1 MSVIRI
7 YTAPAGR
14 AKKTNK
20 QIHRSEKSLQSLVHL
35 IVCDLHTHNAHSRV
49 CDLHTHRAHTHSS
62 VWPSHPP
69 NILQS
74 LINERWEAR
83 GETFDWQ
90 KEPIID
96 GPRTQNTSRRS
107 VSPWVRESGGR
118 VEAASG
124 CIDSSAHGL
133 SSNGRIPNQP
143 CLFTHQHHISDLK
156 SPSFLPFL
164 LEFWR

>member
-1 MSVIRI
+1 MSLIRI
-7 YTAPAGR
+7 YTEPTGR
-14 AKKTNK
+14 AKKKKNTDT
-20 QIHRSEKSLQSLVHL
+20 QIREESAVVSASKSVWPPHPQCTL
-35 IVCDLHTHNAHSRV
+35 
-49 CDLHTHRAHTHSS
+49 SS
-62 VWPSHPP
+62 VWPPHPP
-69 NILQS
+69 NVLQS

-96 GPRTQNTSRRS
+96 APRTQNTSRRS
-107 VSPWVRESGGR
+107 LSPSVRESGGR

-124 CIDSSAHGL
+124 CIDLSVHGRSSK
-133 SSNGRIPNQP
+133 GRDPNQP
-143 CLFTHQHHISDLK
+143 RLFTRQHHISDLK